1 MTKHLNLLP
10 GETLE
15 IKGFDSLGEPT
26 ITREDDGSLA
36 LTFNFMPPDNGTYEE
51 NLDLEIFDNFDTELS
66 KVLDV
71 EVVWE
76 DREFFNIPS
85 PKKDT
90 IDILKNY
97 LENFWKNH
105 SGKSENNIQKELTQQ
120 NNTEKSIKSTPARE
134 LSSIPSLINDTLKS
148 LKKYLE
154 NFWYN
159 RSEKKEIKTPND
171 LIQPMINK
179 LPNQIITSKNIKKEL
194 EEFLFNYFKS
204 YKYNYK
210 KKENNILIEF
220 NEVIIA
226 ISFSFIK
233 IDNGIIKVQIGTG
246 LGHNLVNK
254 YLRNCKLYPIKYDNY
269 PIIHNFSTFEE
280 SELLNVYINSSD
292 RLNLYIKN
300 LKNCLD
306 NYIMP
311 FYTKYSTISA
321 IDFKY
326 NSDKGLNPFSKQNS
340 NEEIKAII
348 ICCLANNPNRI
359 EILKNRLS
367 KISDN
372 IDFYNVN
379 YNILILLADLMR
391 ENLIP
396 EEEFKYYTTTFNLQ
410 NHLEL

>member
-51 NLDLEIFDNFDTELS
+51 NLDMVIFDNFDNELT
-66 KVLDV
+66 KVLGV

-105 SGKSENNIQKELTQQ
+105 SENNDNNSQKELTHQ
-120 NNTEKSIKSTPARE
+120 NNTEQTIKVIKDRKVFSIS
-134 LSSIPSLINDTLKS
+134 SLINNTLKS

-154 NFWYN
+154 NIWQN
-159 RSEKKEIKTPND
+159 RSENKENKTPND
-171 LIQPMINK
+171 LTQPMINK
-179 LPNQIITSKNIKKEL
+179 LQDQIITSKNIKKEL
-194 EEFLFNYFKS
+194 EEFFFNYFNS
-204 YKYNYK
+204 YKQNYN
-210 KKENNILIEF
+210 KKENKLLIDF
-220 NEVIIA
+220 NEVIID
-226 ISFSFIK
+226 ISFTFIK
-233 IDNGIIKVQIGTG
+233 IDNGIFKVQIGTG

-254 YLRNCKLYPIKYDNY
+254 YLRNCKLFPIKYDNY
-269 PIIHNFSTFEE
+269 PIIHYFSTFEE
-280 SELLNVYINSSD
+280 KELLNVYINSTD
-292 RLNLYIKN
+292 QLNLYIKN
-300 LKNCLD
+300 LKNYLD
-306 NYIMP
+306 NSIMP

-326 NSDKGLNPFSKQNS
+326 NSDNGLSPFSKQNS
-340 NEEIKAII
+340 NDEIKAII
-348 ICCLANNPNRI
+348 ICCLANNPNRSGI
-359 EILKNRLS
+359 MINRLS
-367 KISDN
+367 KISEN

-379 YNILILLADLMR
+379 YNILILLEDLMR
-391 ENLIP
+391 DNLIP

>member
-15 IKGFDSLGEPT
+15 IKGFASLGEPT

-36 LTFNFMPPDNGTYEE
+36 LTFNFMPPDNGAYEE
-51 NLDLEIFDNFDTELS
+51 NLDKDIFDNFDTELS
-66 KVLDV
+66 KVLGV

-85 PKKDT
+85 PNEDT
-90 IDILKNY
+90 IELLKNY
-97 LENFWKNH
+97 LENFWNNH
-105 SGKSENNIQKELTQQ
+105 SKNNDNITQKELKHQI
-120 NNTEKSIKSTPARE
+120 NTEQTIKAITDRKVFSIS
-134 LSSIPSLINDTLKS
+134 SLINNTLKS

-154 NFWYN
+154 NIWQN
-159 RSEKKEIKTPND
+159 RSENKENKTPND
-171 LIQPMINK
+171 LTQPMINK
-179 LPNQIITSKNIKKEL
+179 LQNQIITSKNIKKKL
-194 EEFLFNYFKS
+194 EEFLFNYFNS
-204 YKYNYK
+204 YKQNYN
-210 KKENNILIEF
+210 KKENKLLIDF
-220 NEVIIA
+220 NEVIID
-226 ISFSFIK
+226 ISFTFIK
-233 IDNGIIKVQIGTG
+233 IDNGIFKVQIGTG

-254 YLRNCKLYPIKYDNY
+254 YLRNCKLFPIKYDNY
-269 PIIHNFSTFEE
+269 PIIHYFSTFEE
-280 SELLNVYINSSD
+280 KELLNVYINSTD
-292 RLNLYIKN
+292 KLNLYIKN
-300 LKNCLD
+300 LKNYLD
-306 NYIMP
+306 NSIMP

-326 NSDKGLNPFSKQNS
+326 NSDNGLSPFSKQNS
-340 NEEIKAII
+340 NDEIKAII
-348 ICCLANNPNRI
+348 ICCLVNNPNRI

-379 YNILILLADLMR
+379 YNILILLSDLMR